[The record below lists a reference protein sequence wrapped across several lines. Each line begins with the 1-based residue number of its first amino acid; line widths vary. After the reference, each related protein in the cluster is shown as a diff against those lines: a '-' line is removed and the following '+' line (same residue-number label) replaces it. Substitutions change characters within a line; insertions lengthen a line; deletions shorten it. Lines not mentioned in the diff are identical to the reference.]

1 MTSKTKCAAVVGL
14 LFAIVPLASGAAYG
28 AEATHPVGEAS
39 ASGVQNGTG
48 KVIKIQ
54 VAAGETRFQ
63 IDSCP
68 QNLPALGFF
77 VIASG
82 NPDKLDLT
90 RMLVAAMSF
99 SKEVKVYNAAYGQDV
114 DYCPRTG
121 LAPGDVTVGTVRIN
135 D

>member
-1 MTSKTKCAAVVGL
+1 MGSKTKYTAVVGML
-14 LFAIVPLASGAAYG
+14 IGIAQWAPGISHGV
-28 AEATHPVGEAS
+28 EATHAAGELS
-39 ASGVQNGTG
+39 GSGVQSRTG

-68 QNLPALGFF
+68 QNLPAPGFF
-77 VIASG
+77 VIAAN

-90 RMLVAAMSF
+90 RMLVAAMVF
-99 SKEVKVYNAAYGQDV
+99 TKEVKVYNAAYGDDV

-121 LAPGDVTVGTVRIN
+121 LAPSNVTVGTVRIN